1 MLCPAAADS
10 SRGGKTNRPR
20 LAHAELSPQVEYR
33 INGPPVI
40 NQPLNMVVG
49 RRHNP
54 GPSPGQDLKSA
65 DEPHSKQP

>member
-1 MLCPAAADS
+1 
-10 SRGGKTNRPR
+10 
-20 LAHAELSPQVEYR
+20 
-33 INGPPVI
+33 
-40 NQPLNMVVG
+40 MVVG